1 MTKANR
7 TYIFTYLTEF
17 SLLIAG
23 LLVYRFAFNL
33 FDKTDFASYS
43 LIRRN
48 LSFFVPLLFLGL
60 AVGIPRFVSFNLD
73 NKTQNGNYFVAG
85 ALILLCS
92 LIVFS
97 AALFIFKNQ
106 LAELLLGDTRFS
118 YLIMPFQVLIIG
130 IAIHSLAYSYLRGN
144 MKMHLANSL
153 QFLNLCVGNLV
164 GFALSDKLSQVIYY
178 TGFYWIITATLF
190 LLYILWN
197 INFEWKHIRKTAKE
211 LFFYSIYRVPGDIA
225 LAALFTIPSLFI
237 AHYYGHD
244 PAGYVAFGITL
255 LNMAGAAFSP
265 ISLLLLPKISKLAA
279 EKNYDAI
286 FSNSKKIIA
295 ITLLLSVSAVLIFE
309 FFATPI
315 LHLYLKDAPPDL
327 VNTARIIALGIP
339 GYTLYIVLRSVLDAL
354 HYRAVNTRNLLIGFV
369 FYCIGIL
376 ALLIFK
382 INPETTIVL
391 NIWFFSTSLTLLGI
405 LTYFD
410 YRKSRR
416 LFLKAA

>member
-23 LLVYRFAFNL
+23 LLVYRFAYNSFNEI
-33 FDKTDFASYS
+33 DSAAYS
-43 LIRRN
+43 IIRRY

-73 NKTQNGNYFVAG
+73 NKTQNGNYFIAG

-92 LIVFS
+92 VIIFS
-97 AALFIFKNQ
+97 IAIFIFKVQ
-106 LAELLLGDTRFS
+106 LAELIFDNKKLS
-118 YLIMPFQVLIIG
+118 YLILPLQVLIIG
-130 IAIHSLAYSYLRGN
+130 IAIHSLAYSYLRGS
-144 MKMHLANSL
+144 MKMHLANTL
-153 QFLNLCVGNLV
+153 QFLNLCVGNLL

-211 LFFYSIYRVPGDIA
+211 LFMYSIFRVPGDIA
-225 LAALFTIPSLFI
+225 LAALFTMPSLFI
-237 AHYYGHD
+237 AHYYGII
-244 PAGYVAFGITL
+244 PSGYVAVSITL

-279 EKNYDAI
+279 DKNYDTI

-315 LHLYLKDAPPDL
+315 MHIYLKTAPPHL

-354 HYRAVNTRNLLIGFV
+354 HYRAVNTRNLLISFI
-369 FYCIGIL
+369 FYCVGIVMLFLFNIHSETLIG
-376 ALLIFK
+376 
-382 INPETTIVL
+382 L
-391 NIWFFSTSLTLLGI
+391 NIWIFSVSLSILGI

-410 YRKSRR
+410 YRKSRNS
-416 LFLKAA
+416 FLKK

>member
-1 MTKANR
+1 MTKSNR
-7 TYIFTYLTEF
+7 VYITTYLTEF

-23 LLVYRFAFNL
+23 ILVYRFVFNAYGK
-33 FDKTDFASYS
+33 DDFASYS

-60 AVGIPRFVSFNLD
+60 AVGIPRFVSYNLD
-73 NKTQNGNYFVAG
+73 NKTQNGNFFIAG

-92 LIVFS
+92 VLLFSAVLIVF
-97 AALFIFKNQ
+97 KVP
-106 LAELLLGDTRFS
+106 LAGLLLGDKRFS
-118 YLIMPFQVLIIG
+118 YLIPPFQIMIIG
-130 IAIHSLAYSYLRGN
+130 IAIHSLSYSYLRGI
-144 MKMHLANSL
+144 MKMNIANTL
-153 QFLNLCVGNLV
+153 QFLNLCVGNFV
-164 GFALSDKLSQVIYY
+164 AFALSDNLSEVIYY
-178 TGFYWIITATLF
+178 TGFYWIITASLF

-197 INFEWKHIRKTAKE
+197 IKFEWKHIIKTAKE

-225 LAALFTIPSLFI
+225 LAALFTIPSLII
-237 AHYYGHD
+237 AHYYGHN
-244 PAGYVAFGITL
+244 PGGYLAFSITL
-255 LNMAGAAFSP
+255 LNMSGAAFSP
-265 ISLLLLPKISKLAA
+265 ISLLLLPKISKQAA
-279 EKNYDAI
+279 DKNYEAI

-295 ITLLLSVSAVLIFE
+295 ITLLLSVSAILIFE
-309 FFATPI
+309 LFAAPI

-339 GYTLYIVLRSVLDAL
+339 GYTIYIVLRSVLDAL
-354 HYRAVNTRNLLIGFV
+354 HYRAVNTRNLMIGFV
-369 FYCIGIL
+369 FYCLGIL

-391 NIWFFSTSLTLLGI
+391 NICLFSISLTLLGI